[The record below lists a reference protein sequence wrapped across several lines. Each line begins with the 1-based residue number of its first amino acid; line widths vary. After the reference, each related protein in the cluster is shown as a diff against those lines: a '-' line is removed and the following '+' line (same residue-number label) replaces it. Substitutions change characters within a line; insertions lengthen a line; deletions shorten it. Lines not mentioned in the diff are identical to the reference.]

1 MATTI
6 VPTNPN
12 TPTPPTVPGN
22 VASLANPNTLSNL
35 KNSISPKTFGDQIKD
50 KAKQQ
55 VIKAATN
62 SPLTK
67 LYEKKANLIKEEIQ
81 LDIDHQK
88 ALAKLTTQHTPT
100 KKIENG
106 QTVEVPP
113 RLTDQEY
120 NAAVEAEN
128 KAYTEVKKNIQVR
141 KEANQ
146 KSIDDVIK
154 DPFKKQ
160 KDKKKQ
166 LDSKIDKDKV
176 KGKAEGIKADIQ
188 RNTSALKSPNPPE
201 KKIAIALSVIL
212 TTILI
217 RLLQEQKEK
226 LQDLVVKT
234 NIIIDNATTKEEIN
248 KAILLKNKAV
258 AIINSQQRKIEN
270 IRNIL
275 TTISLI
281 LEILSLLIVIL
292 TPLIILNPALK
303 LIIDKVKTIIEAIN
317 SILVI
322 IIPLLNLAIDDL
334 NNLRDQLHDIFALV
348 DVAAAA
354 TIPNINSSLTFGT
367 SGNSGNGISGNSG
380 IGASNNGNGNS
391 FPDYR
396 GFKFALKEDSG
407 PNAVVVAGNKRHYAV
422 AIDTNN
428 VEVLKSELS
437 FTLDPND
444 LIEQL
449 KLIIDQQNLIA

>member
-12 TPTPPTVPGN
+12 TPTPPAVPGN

-35 KNSISPKTFGDQIKD
+35 RNSVSPQTFGDQIKNQ
-50 KAKQQ
+50 AKQQ
-55 VIKAATN
+55 IIKAATN

-67 LYEKKANLIKEEIQ
+67 LYEEKASLIKEEIQ

-88 ALAKLTTQHTPT
+88 ALAKLTIQHTPT
-100 KKIENG
+100 VKIENG

-120 NAAVEAEN
+120 NDAVNAEN
-128 KAYTEVKKNIQVR
+128 TAYTEAKKNIQIR

-146 KSIDDVIK
+146 KAIDDVIK

-160 KDKKKQ
+160 KDKLKA
-166 LDSKIDKDKV
+166 LNLKIDKDKV
-176 KGKAEGIKADIQ
+176 KGKAAGVKADIQ
-188 RNTSALKSPNPPE
+188 RNISALKHPNQPE
-201 KKIAIALSVIL
+201 KKIAIALSIIL
-212 TTILI
+212 TAILI
-217 RLLQEQKEK
+217 RILQEQKEK

-234 NIIIDNATTKEEIN
+234 NIIIDNATTKDQIN
-248 KAILLKNKAV
+248 QAILLKNKAV
-258 AIINSQQRKIEN
+258 TIINSQQRKIEN

-281 LEILSLLIVIL
+281 LEILSLLIIIL
-292 TPLIILNPALK
+292 TPLIILNPGLK
-303 LIIDKVKTIIEAIN
+303 LVIDKIKTIIEAIN

-334 NNLRDQLHDIFALV
+334 NNLRNQLHDIFALV

-367 SGNSGNGISGNSG
+367 SGDNGSG
-380 IGASNNGNGNS
+380 
-391 FPDYR
+391 FPDYK
-396 GFKFALKEDSG
+396 GFKFALREDSG

-444 LIEQL
+444 LIDQL
-449 KLIIDQQNLIA
+449 KLVIDQQNLIA